1 MSIIFGVSIIPTT
14 ALGAVGDKA
23 LVFTLENADKPT
35 LYQEV
40 KVKIEKDTTAITVAD
55 VNGFKKTDKFV
66 GTDEIY
72 FIKTTLTGAAAAKCE
87 PATSGI
93 GTVKVVPIGDYA
105 LATVIITSDF
115 AVGGDATYKMCYKKA
130 GVVGGTSSFTV
141 YDVLYKSTGATKAA
155 SFAVLPSVYTAYTMD
170 PPFFYAGQG
179 PVTLTITAKAAA
191 SATAKTVTQQA
202 YLIPCLNSDCIS
214 DTFSEN
220 DKNHIAALCSGTGN
234 KDAITTTEVTG
245 LGTGTLTAKLIAPK
259 TPAFYGVC

>member
-40 KVKIEKDTTAITVAD
+40 KFKIQKDTTPISGTD
-55 VNGFKKTDKFV
+55 VNGFKKTDTFHAK
-66 GTDEIY
+66 DEIF
-72 FIKTTLTGAAAAKCE
+72 FIKTTLAGAAAAKCE

-93 GTVKVVPIGDYA
+93 GTVKVVPTGDSA
-105 LATVIITSDF
+105 VATVIITSAF

-179 PVTLTITAKAAA
+179 PVTLTITVAGKPQEN
-191 SATAKTVTQQA
+191 KDITQPA
-202 YLIPCLNSDCIS
+202 YLIPCPNSGCTS

>member
-93 GTVKVVPIGDYA
+93 GTVKVVADSTGDSA
-105 LATVIITSDF
+105 VATVIITSDF
-115 AVGGDATYKMCYKKA
+115 AVGGDATYKMCYKK
-130 GVVGGTSSFTV
+130 GGIVGTGGTGTSPVTIYDVSYKPTTGTKVASFTV
-141 YDVLYKSTGATKAA
+141 
-155 SFAVLPSVYTAYTMD
+155 LPSMFTAHVTN
-170 PPFFYAGQG
+170 PAIVYAGQG
-179 PVTLTITAKAAA
+179 PVKLSIT
-191 SATAKTVTQQA
+191 V
-202 YLIPCLNSDCIS
+202 SD
-214 DTFSEN
+214 DV
-220 DKNHIAALCSGTGN
+220 K
-234 KDAITTTEVTG
+234 
-245 LGTGTLTAKLIAPK
+245 
-259 TPAFYGVC
+259 

>member
-93 GTVKVVPIGDYA
+93 GTVKVVADSTGDSA
-105 LATVIITSDF
+105 VATVIITSDF

-130 GVVGGTSSFTV
+130 GVVGGTSSVTV

-155 SFAVLPSVYTAYTMD
+155 SFTVHPSLFTNHVMEPATV
-170 PPFFYAGQG
+170 YAGQG
-179 PVTLTITAKAAA
+179 PVKLSIT
-191 SATAKTVTQQA
+191 V
-202 YLIPCLNSDCIS
+202 SD
-214 DTFSEN
+214 DV
-220 DKNHIAALCSGTGN
+220 K
-234 KDAITTTEVTG
+234 
-245 LGTGTLTAKLIAPK
+245 
-259 TPAFYGVC
+259 